1 MQQKRTHIIHIS
13 FKGLE
18 KTIYSDFTRKM
29 TIELL
34 DYFIDALKQ
43 KEKSITFKRY

>member
-1 MQQKRTHIIHIS
+1 
-13 FKGLE
+13 
-18 KTIYSDFTRKM
+18 M